1 MLSNDSRR
9 LTYTLKTNPPYR
21 HLLCLQHKVN
31 ADALREPTQEPNCGL
46 CIHNNI
52 SRVSDIIKSQCHT
65 TKISLLLHLLL
76 CRRECNPPL

>member
-52 SRVSDIIKSQCHT
+52 SRVSDIIKSQCHLPKYHCSYIFYFVAESAT
-65 TKISLLLHLLL
+65 LQ
-76 CRRECNPPL
+76 